1 MKEWVVMAQNKLIVK
16 KFHLFLLLIVVIVL
30 IWSLIKPLSY
40 SSWAADG
47 GPIFICLIIVIA
59 TYHRFRFTT
68 LSYIII
74 AILVIIEFIGAH
86 YTFAKV
92 PLFDWIKDKFDLKRN
107 DYDRFG
113 HLMKGMAIIIVREI
127 IVRKTQI
134 QKGAWLFFFSFT
146 TIMMIASLYEIVE
159 MLSYKIAK
167 GTQVAKGFLGMQ
179 GDRWDAEWDM
189 TMALIGSL
197 LSYIIF
203 VRLHNKLL
211 AKIRK

>member
-1 MKEWVVMAQNKLIVK
+1 MVPNKLIIK
-16 KFHLFLLLIVVIVL
+16 KSHLFLLLIVVVVF

-47 GPIFICLIIVIA
+47 GPIFICLIIVLA
-59 TYHRFRFTT
+59 TYHRFQFTT

-74 AILVIIEFIGAH
+74 AILLILEFIGAH

-113 HLMKGMAIIIVREI
+113 HLMKGMAIIIVIEI

-134 QKGAWLFFFSFT
+134 QKGAWLFFFSFSI
-146 TIMMIASLYEIVE
+146 IMMIASLYEIVE
-159 MLSYKIAK
+159 MLSFKVVK
-167 GTQVAKGFLGMQ
+167 GTQMAKSFLGMQ
-179 GDRWDAEWDM
+179 GDRWDGDWDM
-189 TMALIGSL
+189 TMALIGSIP
-197 LSYIIF
+197 SYIIF

-211 AKIRK
+211 AKIQK